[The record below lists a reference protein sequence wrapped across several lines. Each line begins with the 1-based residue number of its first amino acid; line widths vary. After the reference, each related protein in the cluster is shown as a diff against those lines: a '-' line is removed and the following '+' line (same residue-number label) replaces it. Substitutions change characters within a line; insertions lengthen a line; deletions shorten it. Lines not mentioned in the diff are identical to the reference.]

1 MKYGLIVAVLTAFI
15 AVYFRIFKSVI
26 SLTESFKC
34 PLCYGTN
41 LCADIENEK
50 IKLEYSSFS
59 DFFYNVFSVKNVYFG
74 SYNNQRVVL
83 KKLGHQNELDQIQ
96 QTTLSKFIDENLIL
110 EKMLTDN
117 KLKICT
123 AKTAKAFLEKLIENY
138 TLMEIWT
145 ILHINAEPLILTLLK
160 QTKWIPVIYGACG
173 FIIVEE
179 YCGLPLNHFSKSKW
193 EVRAFLAFQLMEA
206 ALEFT
211 NSNPRLYLTD
221 ISPDNIAVDDNFKL
235 RFVDLE
241 NLILIQSPGIIEIR
255 FINLN
260 FLVFN

>member
-1 MKYGLIVAVLTAFI
+1 MKYGLIVAMLAASI
-15 AVYFRIFKSVI
+15 AVYLRIFKSVI
-26 SLTESFKC
+26 SLTDYSKC
-34 PLCYGTN
+34 PLCYGTK
-41 LCADIENEK
+41 LCSDIEHEK
-50 IKLEYSSFS
+50 IKLEYNSFS

-74 SYNNQRVVL
+74 SYNNNQKVVL

-96 QTTLSKFIDENLIL
+96 TTLSKFTDETLIL

-123 AKTAKAFLEKLIENY
+123 AKTAKAVLGKLTENY

-173 FIIVEE
+173 FIVVEE
-179 YCGLPLNHFSKSKW
+179 YCGLPLNHFSQSKW

-241 NLILIQSPGIIEIR
+241 NLILIESTGTKQNT
-255 FINLN
+255 FY
-260 FLVFN
+260 